1 MAAPQAA
8 GAQAGGQ
15 NQHTQNQP
23 GDPFRPATKEKAKAR
38 ICLGGI
44 AGAGKTMT
52 MLKIASALVRP
63 GEQIAVVDTEYGS
76 ASKYAK
82 DFTFRSLEKRVFD
95 PRDLI
100 KTVAD
105 ATRYGYS
112 VLCLD
117 SWSRYWSGKGGML
130 ALVDQFSRGQFSG
143 WKEATPIQHDMMD
156 ALLSFPGHLLVTVRS
171 KTEYVVE
178 RNAEGKQAP
187 KKIGMKYDQR
197 ENLEYEFD
205 VVGDMQD
212 ATLTVTKTRC
222 PELHEMV
229 VHKPDLDFGYT
240 IRQWLE
246 DGVEPVATEA
256 YRERALAEGVTFEE
270 LGALMN
276 EVRELGIQHRP
287 TSDATY
293 RPMSLEDLIQNR
305 GREVRALMQQSGT
318 ARAAHAAGVDQR
330 QEGSAAA

>member
-8 GAQAGGQ
+8 GTQAGGQ

-23 GDPFRPATKEKAKAR
+23 GDPFHPATKEKAKAR
-38 ICLGGI
+38 IALGGI
-44 AGAGKTMT
+44 GGSGKTMT

-63 GEQIAVVDTEYGS
+63 GERIAVVDTEYGS

-82 DFTFRSLEKRVFD
+82 DFDFHSLEKRHFD

-105 ATRYGYS
+105 ATRYGYG
-112 VLCLD
+112 VLCVD

-143 WKEATPIQHDMMD
+143 WKDATPIQHDMMD
-156 ALLSFPGHLLVTVRS
+156 ALLSFPGHLIVTVRS
-171 KTEYVVE
+171 KTEWVME

-187 KKIGMKYDQR
+187 KKYGMKYDQR

-205 VVGDMQD
+205 VVADMQD

-222 PELHEMV
+222 PDLHEMV
-229 VHKPDLDFGYT
+229 VHKPGLDFGYT

-246 DGVEPVATEA
+246 DGADPVATEA
-256 YRERALAEGVTFEE
+256 YRERALSETVTFEE
-270 LGALMN
+270 LGELMK
-276 EVRELGIQHRP
+276 EVRVAGIQHRP
-287 TSDATY
+287 TSDANY
-293 RPMSLEDLIQNR
+293 RPMSLETLIQNR
-305 GREVRALMQQSGT
+305 GREVRAQMQQSGT
-318 ARAAHAAGVDQR
+318 GRAAFAAGVDQQ
-330 QEGSAAA
+330 QEGGAAA